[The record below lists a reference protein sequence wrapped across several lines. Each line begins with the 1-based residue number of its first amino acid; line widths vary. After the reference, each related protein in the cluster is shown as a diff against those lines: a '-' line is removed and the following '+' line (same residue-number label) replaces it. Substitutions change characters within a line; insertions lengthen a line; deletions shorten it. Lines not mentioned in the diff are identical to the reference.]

1 MVNGFVVLAVGLDMF
16 RLWTIATGRKM
27 NLSGNCPLQTGLWL
41 DGCLGVE
48 PRGMRSFWL
57 KANATLG
64 GGDRFSKA
72 CLNNI

>member
-1 MVNGFVVLAVGLDMF
+1 
-16 RLWTIATGRKM
+16 M

-64 GGDRFSKA
+64 GGVISLR
-72 CLNNI
+72 LV